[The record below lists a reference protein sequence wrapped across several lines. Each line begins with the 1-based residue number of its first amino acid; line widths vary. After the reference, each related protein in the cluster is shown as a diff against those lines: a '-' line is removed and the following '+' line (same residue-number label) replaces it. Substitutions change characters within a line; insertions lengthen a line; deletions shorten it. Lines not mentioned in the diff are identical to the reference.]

1 MIRLKATNIFRK
13 QLRELIKTTIRN
25 LKVNLFYLMSLSQSN
40 IKYTMKSYTIQE
52 INEVLKG
59 VIIGTTSTRI
69 KAPEQLELAN
79 SEEISFIGN
88 KKYEKY
94 WEDSNA
100 CAAVVNEDI
109 SIEPGENRAF
119 IKVKNAD
126 LAMSQVLELF
136 APPTPLFDT
145 EIHPTAII
153 DATAII
159 GYGSRIG
166 AGSYIGPKVL
176 IGENVTIYP
185 NVTILDECTIGK
197 KTVIWSGVV
206 VRERCHMGNDCI
218 IHPNA
223 TIGADGFGFRP
234 DPQRG
239 LVKIPQI
246 GNVVLG
252 NGVEIGANSCVDR
265 GKFSSTVLG
274 DGCKIDNLI
283 QIGHNSKLGRFCIM
297 AGQSGLAGSVTL
309 GDGVIIGGSASITD
323 HVTIG
328 SGSIIG
334 GGSGV
339 TKDVPA
345 GKTLLGYPAIE
356 ARDTLKQWAILKRLV
371 NESKK

>member
-1 MIRLKATNIFRK
+1 
-13 QLRELIKTTIRN
+13 
-25 LKVNLFYLMSLSQSN
+25 
-40 IKYTMKSYTIQE
+40 MKSYSIQE

-59 VIIGTTSTRI
+59 TIVGDTSI
-69 KAPEQLELAN
+69 KITAPEQLELA
-79 SEEISFIGN
+79 SASEISFIGN
-88 KKYEKY
+88 KKYEKF
-94 WEDSNA
+94 WDASKA

-119 IKVKNAD
+119 IKVQNAD

-136 APPTPLFDT
+136 APPTPLFST
-145 EIHPTAII
+145 NIHPTAII
-153 DATAII
+153 DATAVI
-159 GYGSRIG
+159 GNGSRIG
-166 AGSYIGPKVL
+166 AGSYIGPKVQL
-176 IGENVTIYP
+176 GENVTIYP

-197 KTVIWSGVV
+197 NTVIWSGAV

-223 TIGADGFGFRP
+223 TIGADGF
-234 DPQRG
+234 
-239 LVKIPQI
+239 KIPQI

-252 NGVEIGANSCVDR
+252 NNVEIGANTCVDR
-265 GKFSSTVLG
+265 GKFSSTILS

-283 QIGHNSKLGRFCIM
+283 QIGHNSKLGQFCIM

-309 GDGVIIGGSASITD
+309 GNGVLIGGSASITD

-328 SGSIIG
+328 DGSIIG

-345 GKTLLGYPAIE
+345 GKTLLGYPAID
-356 ARDTLKQWAILKRLV
+356 ARDALRQWAILKRLV